1 MYLKKILLHMLSAM
15 SKICTHIETPIPEN
29 VWLNLS
35 QLNLT
40 LCALVSKEI
49 QHEMPKRSG
58 SLKKSLTVD
67 LVTVVTPSHRL
78 FTKGATHL

>member
-1 MYLKKILLHMLSAM
+1 MLSAM

-35 QLNLT
+35 QFNLT

-49 QHEMPKRSG
+49 QHEMSNRSG
-58 SLKKSLTVD
+58 TLKKSLTLD
-67 LVTVVTPSHRL
+67 LVTLVTPSHRL